1 MDCPQKQQNPVLLFL
16 PPKGH
21 TTFWLVELGLFPHYA
36 FIWHKKDRFCYGGK
50 PNYHPIPTYKVHP
63 IKWGHSGGGPWA
75 VVKLRWSAR
84 VWPRGCPKARSW
96 VRWSALGTL
105 ASPKALRGAWGQEVR
120 KGEGEKPRCVCLSM
134 SLFALIFQQQNRK
147 FVNWRQ
153 IKLIETPHQLKTV
166 LWAWGSPFISS
177 GRRNGLTA
185 SITIWTMNS
194 VVSELMNKA
203 TRPSPPSASMAKVLP
218 LLSTK

>member
-84 VWPRGCPKARSW
+84 VWPRGRPKARSW

-120 KGEGEKPRCVCLSM
+120 KGEGEKPRCACLSM

-153 IKLIETPHQLKTV
+153 IKLIETPPPTQNCFV
-166 LWAWGSPFISS
+166 
-177 GRRNGLTA
+177 GLGL
-185 SITIWTMNS
+185 SLYLFWKEEWLNCLHHYLNH
-194 VVSELMNKA
+194 ELCGLRVNE
-203 TRPSPPSASMAKVLP
+203 
-218 LLSTK
+218 